1 MTGQVVF
8 GLLAVAVFVLVQ
20 LLKPGRS
27 LFDR

>member
-1 MTGQVVF
+1 MAGQVVF
-8 GLLAVAVFVLVQ
+8 GLLVVAVFALVQ

>member
-8 GLLAVAVFVLVQ
+8 GLLVVAVFALVQ

>member
-8 GLLAVAVFVLVQ
+8 GLLVVAVFVLVQ